1 MRRWMTYLL
10 GASLVAI
17 AAFGAYQVYSM
28 NMQTACTCPEHSK
41 SPNGDAYRHAML
53 RA

>member
-10 GASLVAI
+10 GVTLVAL

-28 NMQTACTCPEHSK
+28 TTQTACTCPEHSK
-41 SPNGDAYRHAML
+41 SPNVGAYRHAIL